1 MTQKYDEQ
9 MVQDWRQQLTGELLA
24 QAYELKGES
33 VPPHIQQRL
42 NRLHARW
49 GKEIVPYADS
59 FASAL
64 ADDDAAEEERKRRA
78 ADRKQQF
85 ETAVNFWNMLQAVGI
100 VPGQ

>member
-24 QAYELKGES
+24 QVYELEGKS
-33 VPPHIQQRL
+33 VPPHIQQQL
-42 NRLHARW
+42 TRLHAKW

-64 ADDDAAEEERKRRA
+64 ADDDAAEEERKRLA
-78 ADRKQQF
+78 SARKQQY
-85 ETAVNFWNMLQAVGI
+85 ETAVKFLAMLQAVGI